1 MAATDGHRERRADE
15 LMKPVL
21 DAAVGLPFRLVVLE
35 EPNKILTDLE
45 TCEDDGET
53 KSRMEWWERKDEM
66 RELKAAA
73 HKQRLALRA
82 EKSEGE
88 RKAAAKQRQ
97 RARAAAQKR
106 PWERKDESDLDIKA
120 AKKQQLALHKEE
132 EEAYARDGNE
142 KLLSDAALANR
153 LASWGWIPEIST
165 REARIRLLK
174 RFEKRGPVSVGTHQ
188 RTPYG

>member
-45 TCEDDGET
+45 TCEDDGEK
-53 KSRMEWWERKDEM
+53 KSLSWWERKEEM

-82 EKSEGE
+82 GKSEGE